1 MARKSIDEEDVRSF
15 DQSDSELSPLPP
27 LPSDDD
33 DSFLRPPSDT
43 ADNSHMSSDGGSA
56 IVEQEMSRKL
66 MDIESSFLPDADTG
80 EAAQTSGGA
89 DDTYMFGASSLRPP
103 PRNGSRHNNGSR
115 ESSNQRSVHAEEVAL
130 PESPPTPDD
139 AYKTPGPG
147 QRHPRDDGSEGY
159 FEGSSSFE
167 EHAPSS
173 PTAAA
178 AERSQTRTTSQTRE
192 QTEPA
197 IEVTHA
203 ENQGREQE
211 EDTRSLRSGRPTS
224 SASTI
229 KADRQEYEENR
240 EEDRRSRLRDTLST
254 TAANRS
260 LSNASSVRKR
270 PSFLRDRSRGASQR
284 STASASSF
292 GGRSDYSNDNRDT
305 DFGLQTGG
313 ALPGS
318 NMRGSDGDL
327 SRFPSFGSIASSLS
341 GTGGRPPFDRSRS
354 TLSAASQAEINL
366 ERLDEEPRPTSASP
380 PATPTA
386 RPFSSG
392 TNGPTDTVIAK
403 HVQNIRVPDT
413 VAKEYREKHARSPD
427 RPSTANFAFSSRTKH
442 NLTLKE
448 QNSKIDKLS
457 KENFDL
463 KLKIHFLDQ
472 ALQNRSDEGVKDMI
486 SKNVQLQTDLATEK
500 KENQS
505 LRRKVR
511 ELERK
516 LKAQEEGMAAAKEKT
531 TSGSDDENSD
541 DSHGQAEMG
550 EEITYLRECL
560 QQSESEIERLKE
572 ENLAK
577 ELEKRRMAEYVKTM
591 GDRKNSEPSAG
602 VEEAMEMWKD
612 LLEAETARREQAD
625 EDAERLREDVRRLKA
640 EREQSSQ
647 QTNSRNPYSMS
658 RQSRMSMS
666 HARSQ
671 SGSEGTT
678 DNRASTSAS
687 SVTLVE
693 NLKHENAELRRDLG
707 AQTSMLVSRNRE
719 RERLQQEI
727 EDLKLSARRGVG
739 GSIAGD
745 SIFERS
751 ISRANNHRP
760 SSRSSAVTRQPEFN
774 EAEREDY
781 EQKQAELRDDL
792 ASLKMTN
799 QELEKQLNS
808 TLDELEQAEEEGRQ
822 LERERKLLIDDMQLM
837 QADRDD
843 TANALHEKEQ
853 DFEELRNE
861 ALQEIEQLE
870 QEMSQKERDLD
881 RLMNDLENRNEDFEA
896 LQQEMKAVS
905 ESLVMLEDDR
915 NASLRRIQQLEQELD
930 DANQEL
936 EALDQKLHETQQK
949 IERFEVQQESNQ
961 SEITFLREEQE
972 TDKIRI
978 GDLEAALNGA
988 QMSIQ
993 EEKERYKDLE
1003 DRVSEERRQREALD
1017 SQEKEQVQTAF
1028 DELNTQASKAR
1039 EEVRRLRK
1047 ELSSKEVEASTW
1059 KQRLDDLENSLR
1071 DTLGSMDGT
1080 KTNLLKVEY
1089 TTFLRRDVALIFQQ
1103 DVRTLQTDLDETLM
1117 ELDHAR
1123 TELADKERTL
1133 RNRDTLLES
1142 TSLESRKLADMLD
1155 KERQLRM
1162 QDKRQFEQ
1170 SQRTHQSNS
1179 RTIQSYETRILE
1191 LETSRSQDRRRINQ
1205 LEAQYKDQLLERNN
1219 LLLALWN
1226 RLSTLCGT
1234 DWAQNNSLVNGELP
1248 TLDVIGRSLP
1258 AFSKNVL
1265 AAIKMVE
1272 SIVGGF
1278 KVRIRGIEKDL
1289 WKEYQT
1295 LEHKLDVRIKHLDG
1309 LEKNIRSGSMGLI
1322 RNETLNTEISRLK
1335 SENKH
1340 LKAEVNLSRQ
1350 HTRSSTDS
1358 ADRPHPRM
1366 PHPPNPHRSVSGP
1379 QGPSVSSRNSLA
1391 STLLRHNSTTDIVHH
1406 SSSSHQN
1413 APSSAPAPVQPTEQ
1427 RWIHRLKELERRLK
1441 AEREARLL
1449 DRSGARKRLEEGRA
1463 ENEELRVMLDRE
1475 KEKGL
1480 GSESGRS
1487 SPSAAAFPTIG
1498 TR

>member
-1 MARKSIDEEDVRSF
+1 M
-15 DQSDSELSPLPP
+15 
-27 LPSDDD
+27 
-33 DSFLRPPSDT
+33 
-43 ADNSHMSSDGGSA
+43 
-56 IVEQEMSRKL
+56 
-66 MDIESSFLPDADTG
+66 
-80 EAAQTSGGA
+80 
-89 DDTYMFGASSLRPP
+89 
-103 PRNGSRHNNGSR
+103 
-115 ESSNQRSVHAEEVAL
+115 
-130 PESPPTPDD
+130 
-139 AYKTPGPG
+139 
-147 QRHPRDDGSEGY
+147 
-159 FEGSSSFE
+159 
-167 EHAPSS
+167 
-173 PTAAA
+173 
-178 AERSQTRTTSQTRE
+178 
-192 QTEPA
+192 
-197 IEVTHA
+197 
-203 ENQGREQE
+203 
-211 EDTRSLRSGRPTS
+211 
-224 SASTI
+224 
-229 KADRQEYEENR
+229 
-240 EEDRRSRLRDTLST
+240 
-254 TAANRS
+254 
-260 LSNASSVRKR
+260 
-270 PSFLRDRSRGASQR
+270 
-284 STASASSF
+284 
-292 GGRSDYSNDNRDT
+292 
-305 DFGLQTGG
+305 
-313 ALPGS
+313 
-318 NMRGSDGDL
+318 
-327 SRFPSFGSIASSLS
+327 
-341 GTGGRPPFDRSRS
+341 
-354 TLSAASQAEINL
+354 
-366 ERLDEEPRPTSASP
+366 
-380 PATPTA
+380 
-386 RPFSSG
+386 
-392 TNGPTDTVIAK
+392 TDTVITK

-413 VAKEYREKHARSPD
+413 VAKEYREKHAKSPE
-427 RPSTANFAFSSRTKH
+427 RPSTASQFAFSSRTKH

-516 LKAQEEGMAAAKEKT
+516 LKAQEEGMAAAKEKKT
-531 TSGSDDENSD
+531 TGSDDGKSD
-541 DSHGQAEMG
+541 GSHGQEME

-560 QQSESEIERLKE
+560 QQSETEIERLRE

-577 ELEKRRMAEYVKTM
+577 EVEKRRMAEYVKSM
-591 GDRKNSEPSAG
+591 GDRRNSEPSTG

-625 EDAERLREDVRRLKA
+625 EDAERLRDEIRRLKA
-640 EREQSSQ
+640 EREQSAQ
-647 QTNSRNPYSMS
+647 PTPNSRSAHNMS
-658 RQSRMSMS
+658 RQSRMSY
-666 HARSQ
+666 ARSQ
-671 SGSEGTT
+671 SGSDGTT
-678 DNRASTSAS
+678 ENRAATSAS

-693 NLKHENAELRRDLG
+693 QLKHENAELRRDLG

-727 EDLKLSARRGVG
+727 EELKLSVRRGAS
-739 GSIAGD
+739 GSVVGD

-751 ISRANNHRP
+751 ISRANHHRP
-760 SSRSSAVTRQPEFN
+760 SSRSSAVTRNN
-774 EAEREDY
+774 EMDDAERDEY
-781 EQKQAELRDDL
+781 ERKEAELRDQV
-792 ASLKMTN
+792 AELKMTN
-799 QELEKQLNS
+799 QELEKQLNN
-808 TLDELEQAEEEGRQ
+808 TLDD
-822 LERERKLLIDDMQLM
+822 LERVEDEYTKIEREGKELVEDLRCIQNE
-837 QADRDD
+837 RDD
-843 TANALHEKEQ
+843 ALNALSQKEAEFEDLREEAEQELDSYEQELNRKEQ
-853 DFEELRNE
+853 D
-861 ALQEIEQLE
+861 LE
-870 QEMSQKERDLD
+870 

-896 LQQEMKAVS
+896 LQQEMKNVS

-915 NASLRRIQQLEQELD
+915 NASQRRIQQLEQELE

-936 EALDQKLHETQQK
+936 ESLDQKLHEAQQK

-972 TDKIRI
+972 GDKIRI
-978 GDLEAALNGA
+978 GDLEAALNQA

-1003 DRVSEERRQREALD
+1003 DRVSEERKQREALD
-1017 SQEKEQVQTAF
+1017 SQEKEQVQKAF

-1039 EEVRRLRK
+1039 DEVRRLRK

-1071 DTLGSMDGT
+1071 DALGSLDGT
-1080 KTNLLKVEY
+1080 KANLLK
-1089 TTFLRRDVALIFQQ
+1089 DVSK
-1103 DVRTLQTDLDETLM
+1103 LQKDLDDTM
-1117 ELDHAR
+1117 MDLDHAR
-1123 TELADKERTL
+1123 TELAEKERTL

-1170 SQRTHQSNS
+1170 SQRTHQSNT

-1226 RLSTLCGT
+1226 RLSTLCGA
-1234 DWAQNNSLVNGELP
+1234 DWSQRNSLVNGELP
-1248 TLDVIGRSLP
+1248 TLEVIGRSLP
-1258 AFSKNVL
+1258 GFSKNVL

-1272 SIVGGF
+1272 SIIGGF

-1309 LEKNIRSGSMGLI
+1309 LEKTIRSGSIGLI
-1322 RNETLNTEISRLK
+1322 RNETLNTEISRLR

-1340 LKAEVNLSRQ
+1340 LKSELNLSRQ
-1350 HTRSSTDS
+1350 PTRSSGDS
-1358 ADRPHPRM
+1358 GPAERPHSRL
-1366 PHPPNPHRSVSGP
+1366 PHRSVSGP
-1379 QGPSVSSRNSLA
+1379 HGSSNTNRNSIA
-1391 STLLRHNSTTDIVHH
+1391 STLLRHNSSTDVIQHH
-1406 SSSSHQN
+1406 SSSSHEK
-1413 APSSAPAPVQPTEQ
+1413 SSNNAPAPVQPTEQ

-1463 ENEELRVMLDRE
+1463 ENEELRQTLERE
-1475 KEKGL
+1475 RERNG
-1480 GSESGRS
+1480 GTSSGRS
-1487 SPSAAAFPTIG
+1487 SPSHAAFPTIG

>member
-1 MARKSIDEEDVRSF
+1 MARNSTDEEDARLF
-15 DQSDSELSPLPP
+15 DQSDADLPP

-43 ADNSHMSSDGGSA
+43 ADNSQISSDGGSA
-56 IVEQEMSRKL
+56 IIEREMKRKL
-66 MDIESSFLPDADTG
+66 MDIESSFLPDRDADSG
-80 EAAQTSGGA
+80 EPSQASTGA
-89 DDTYMFGASSLRPP
+89 DDTYVFGASSLRLP
-103 PRNGSRHNNGSR
+103 PRNGARNNGRSR
-115 ESSNQRSVHAEEVAL
+115 ESSSQRSVHAEEVAL
-130 PESPPTPDD
+130 PESPPTPDG

-147 QRHPRDDGSEGY
+147 RGHFDDDEH
-159 FEGSSSFE
+159 FDEGSSSFE

-173 PTAAA
+173 PTVAAA
-178 AERSQTRTTSQTRE
+178 RRSQTRTESQTRE
-192 QTEPA
+192 QTEPS

-203 ENQGREQE
+203 ENQGQSHE
-211 EDTRSLRSGRPTS
+211 EETQSQRSYRPTS

-229 KADRQEYEENR
+229 KADIPENEENR
-240 EEDRRSRLRDTLST
+240 DDDRRSRLRDTVSST
-254 TAANRS
+254 TTAGRS
-260 LSNASSVRKR
+260 TSNASSIRKK

-284 STASASSF
+284 SSASSF
-292 GGRSDYSNDNRDT
+292 AGRSEFSVSDTRDNS
-305 DFGLQTGG
+305 DFALQTGG

-318 NMRGSDGDL
+318 SMRGSDRDL
-327 SRFPSFGSIASSLS
+327 SRLPSLGSIASSIS
-341 GTGGRPPFDRSRS
+341 GNSEGRPSFDRARS
-354 TLSAASQAEINL
+354 TFSAASQAENNL

-392 TNGPTDTVIAK
+392 TNNMTDTVITK

-413 VAKEYREKHARSPD
+413 VAKEYREKHAKSPE
-427 RPSTANFAFSSRTKH
+427 RPSTASQFAFSSRTKH

-516 LKAQEEGMAAAKEKT
+516 LKAQEEGMAAAKEKKT
-531 TSGSDDENSD
+531 TGSDDGKSD
-541 DSHGQAEMG
+541 GSHGQEME

-560 QQSESEIERLKE
+560 QQSETEIERLRE

-577 ELEKRRMAEYVKTM
+577 EVEKRRMAEYVKSM
-591 GDRKNSEPSAG
+591 GDRRNSEPSTG

-625 EDAERLREDVRRLKA
+625 EDAERLRDEIRRLKA
-640 EREQSSQ
+640 EREQSAQ
-647 QTNSRNPYSMS
+647 PTPNSRSAHNMS
-658 RQSRMSMS
+658 RQSRMSY
-666 HARSQ
+666 ARSQ
-671 SGSEGTT
+671 SGSDGTT
-678 DNRASTSAS
+678 ENRAATNAS

-693 NLKHENAELRRDLG
+693 QLKHENAELRRDLG

-727 EDLKLSARRGVG
+727 EELKLSVRRGAS
-739 GSIAGD
+739 GSVVGD

-751 ISRANNHRP
+751 ISRANHHRP
-760 SSRSSAVTRQPEFN
+760 SSRSSAVTRNN
-774 EAEREDY
+774 EMDDAERDEY
-781 EQKQAELRDDL
+781 ERKEAELRDQV
-792 ASLKMTN
+792 AELKMTN
-799 QELEKQLNS
+799 QELEKQLNN
-808 TLDELEQAEEEGRQ
+808 TLDD
-822 LERERKLLIDDMQLM
+822 LERVEDEYTKIEREGKELVEDLRCIQNE
-837 QADRDD
+837 RDD
-843 TANALHEKEQ
+843 ALNALSQKEAEFEDLREEAEQELDSYEQELNRKEQ
-853 DFEELRNE
+853 D
-861 ALQEIEQLE
+861 LE
-870 QEMSQKERDLD
+870 

-896 LQQEMKAVS
+896 LQQEMKNVS

-915 NASLRRIQQLEQELD
+915 NASQRRIQQLEQELE

-936 EALDQKLHETQQK
+936 ESLDQKLHEAQQK

-972 TDKIRI
+972 GDKIRI
-978 GDLEAALNGA
+978 GDLEAALNQA

-1003 DRVSEERRQREALD
+1003 DRVSEERKQREALD
-1017 SQEKEQVQTAF
+1017 SQEKEQVQKAF

-1039 EEVRRLRK
+1039 DEVRRLRK

-1071 DTLGSMDGT
+1071 DALGSLDGT
-1080 KTNLLKVEY
+1080 KTNLLKVDY
-1089 TTFLRRDVALIFQQ
+1089 TTLSPKYIVLILKQ
-1103 DVRTLQTDLDETLM
+1103 DVSKLQKDLDDTM
-1117 ELDHAR
+1117 MDLDHAR
-1123 TELADKERTL
+1123 TELAEKERTL

-1170 SQRTHQSNS
+1170 SQRTHQSNT

-1226 RLSTLCGT
+1226 RLSTLCGA
-1234 DWAQNNSLVNGELP
+1234 DWSQRNSLVNGELP
-1248 TLDVIGRSLP
+1248 TLEVIGRSLP
-1258 AFSKNVL
+1258 GFSKNVL

-1272 SIVGGF
+1272 SIIGGF

-1309 LEKNIRSGSMGLI
+1309 LEKTIRSGSIGLI
-1322 RNETLNTEISRLK
+1322 RNETLNTEISRLR

-1340 LKAEVNLSRQ
+1340 LKSEINLSRQ
-1350 HTRSSTDS
+1350 PTRSSGDS
-1358 ADRPHPRM
+1358 GPAERPHSRL
-1366 PHPPNPHRSVSGP
+1366 PHRSVSGP
-1379 QGPSVSSRNSLA
+1379 HGSSNTNRNSIA
-1391 STLLRHNSTTDIVHH
+1391 STLLRHNSSTDVIQHH
-1406 SSSSHQN
+1406 SSSSHEK
-1413 APSSAPAPVQPTEQ
+1413 SSNNAPAPVQPTEQ

-1463 ENEELRVMLDRE
+1463 ENEELRQTLERE
-1475 KEKGL
+1475 RERNG
-1480 GSESGRS
+1480 GTSSGRS
-1487 SPSAAAFPTIG
+1487 SPSHAAFPTIG

>member
-1 MARKSIDEEDVRSF
+1 MRSF
-15 DQSDSELSPLPP
+15 DQSDSELPP

-33 DSFLRPPSDT
+33 DSFLRPPSDA
-43 ADNSHMSSDGGSA
+43 ADNSHLSSDGGSA
-56 IVEQEMSRKL
+56 IIEREMKRQL

-80 EAAQTSGGA
+80 EPSQPSTGA
-89 DDTYMFGASSLRPP
+89 DDTYVFGASSLRPP
-103 PRNGSRHNNGSR
+103 PRNGTRGNAHSR
-115 ESSNQRSVHAEEVAL
+115 ESSKQRSVHAEEVAL
-130 PESPPTPDD
+130 PGSPPTPDD
-139 AYKTPGPG
+139 AYKTPAPGPG
-147 QRHPRDDGSEGY
+147 HYSDSEGH
-159 FEGSSSFE
+159 FEEGSSSFE

-178 AERSQTRTTSQTRE
+178 AERSQTRTTSQTSK

-197 IEVTHA
+197 IEVTQA
-203 ENQGREQE
+203 ESQGQERE
-211 EDTRSLRSGRPTS
+211 EDTQSQKSGRPTS

-229 KADRQEYEENR
+229 KADRPENEENR
-240 EEDRRSRLRDTLST
+240 DEDRRSRLRDTLSSTT
-254 TAANRS
+254 TAGRS

-284 STASASSF
+284 SSASSF
-292 GGRSDYSNDNRDT
+292 GGRSDFSISDSRDNS
-305 DFGLQTGG
+305 DFALQTGG
-313 ALPGS
+313 ALPGAS
-318 NMRGSDGDL
+318 MRGDL
-327 SRFPSFGSIASSLS
+327 SRLPSLGSIASSIS
-341 GTGGRPPFDRSRS
+341 GNSEGRPSFDRARS
-354 TLSAASQAEINL
+354 TLSAASQAEMNL
-366 ERLDEEPRPTSASP
+366 ERLDEEPRPASASP

-392 TNGPTDTVIAK
+392 TNGPTDTVITK

-427 RPSTANFAFSSRTKH
+427 RPSTATFAFSSRTKH

-511 ELERK
+511 ELEKK

-531 TSGSDDENSD
+531 TTGSDDGKSD
-541 DSHGQAEMG
+541 GSHGQAEME

-560 QQSESEIERLKE
+560 QQSETEVERLKE

-577 ELEKRRMAEYVKTM
+577 EVEKRRMAEYVKSM
-591 GDRKNSEPSAG
+591 GDRRNSEPSAG

-625 EDAERLREDVRRLKA
+625 EDAERLREEVRRLKV

-647 QTNSRNPYSMS
+647 QTTNVRNSYNMS
-658 RQSRMSMS
+658 RQSRMSY
-666 HARSQ
+666 ARSQ
-671 SGSEGTT
+671 SGSDGTT
-678 DNRASTSAS
+678 ENRAATSAS

-693 NLKHENAELRRDLG
+693 QLKHENAELRRDLG

-739 GSIAGD
+739 GGSVAGD

-751 ISRANNHRP
+751 ISRAHHHRP
-760 SSRSSAVTRQPEFN
+760 SSRASAATRPTALDD
-774 EAEREDY
+774 AERDEY
-781 EQKQAELRDDL
+781 EQKQAELRDEL
-792 ASLKMTN
+792 ATQKMTN
-799 QELEKQLNS
+799 QELEKQLNN
-808 TLDELEQAEEEGRQ
+808 TLDDLEQVEEDARQLKREYDSLIEDLQNIQAERTEVLNAFDQKQNDFEDLREEAEQELELLEQQ
-822 LERERKLLIDDMQLM
+822 LQ
-837 QADRDD
+837 Q
-843 TANALHEKEQ
+843 KEQ
-853 DFEELRNE
+853 E
-861 ALQEIEQLE
+861 
-870 QEMSQKERDLD
+870 LD
-881 RLMNDLENRNEDFEA
+881 RYMNDLENRNEDFEA
-896 LQQEMKAVS
+896 LQQEMKNVS

-915 NASLRRIQQLEQELD
+915 NASQRRIQQLEQELD

-936 EALDQKLHETQQK
+936 ESLDQKLHEAQQK

-961 SEITFLREEQE
+961 GEITFLREEQE
-972 TDKIRI
+972 GDKIRI

-1003 DRVSEERRQREALD
+1003 DRVSEERKQREALD
-1017 SQEKEQVQTAF
+1017 SQEKEEVQKAF

-1039 EEVRRLRK
+1039 DEVRRLRK

-1071 DTLGSMDGT
+1071 DALGSLDGT
-1080 KTNLLKVEY
+1080 KANLLK
-1089 TTFLRRDVALIFQQ
+1089 DVK
-1103 DVRTLQTDLDETLM
+1103 TLQKDLDDTILD
-1117 ELDHAR
+1117 LDHAR
-1123 TELADKERTL
+1123 TELAEKERTL

-1162 QDKRQFEQ
+1162 QEKRQYES
-1170 SQRTHQSNS
+1170 SQRTAQSNT

-1226 RLSTLCGT
+1226 RLSTLCGA
-1234 DWAQNNSLVNGELP
+1234 DWAQRNSLVNGELP
-1248 TLDVIGRSLP
+1248 TLEVIGRSLP
-1258 AFSKNVL
+1258 GFSKNVL

-1272 SIVGGF
+1272 SIIGGF

-1295 LEHKLDVRIKHLDG
+1295 LEHKLDVRIKHLDS
-1309 LEKNIRSGSMGLI
+1309 LEKSIRSGSMGLI
-1322 RNETLNTEISRLK
+1322 RNETMSSEISRLK

-1340 LKAEVNLSRQ
+1340 LKAELNLSRQ
-1350 HTRSSTDS
+1350 NTRSSADS
-1358 ADRPHPRM
+1358 ADH
-1366 PHPPNPHRSVSGP
+1366 PHPPNPHTRLPHRSVSGP
-1379 QGPSVSSRNSLA
+1379 HGSSNTNRNSIA
-1391 STLLRHNSTTDIVHH
+1391 STLLRHNSSTDVIQHH
-1406 SSSSHQN
+1406 SSSSSHQQN
-1413 APSSAPAPVQPTEQ
+1413 APTSSPAAPVQPTEQ

-1463 ENEELRVMLDRE
+1463 ENEELRGMLERE
-1475 KEKGL
+1475 RDKTQ
-1480 GSESGRS
+1480 GSSSGRS
-1487 SPSAAAFPTIG
+1487 SPSHAAFPTIG

>member
-1 MARKSIDEEDVRSF
+1 MARKSTDDEDVRSF
-15 DQSDSELSPLPP
+15 DHSDPELPP

-33 DSFLRPPSDT
+33 DSFLRPPSDS
-43 ADNSHMSSDGGSA
+43 ADNSYLGSDGGS
-56 IVEQEMSRKL
+56 IMERDMQRKL
-66 MDIESSFLPDADTG
+66 LDIESSFLPDRDADNSESAHAST
-80 EAAQTSGGA
+80 GA
-89 DDTYMFGASSLRPP
+89 DDTYMYGASSLRPP
-103 PRNGSRHNNGSR
+103 PRNGARGSGRSRD
-115 ESSNQRSVHAEEVAL
+115 SSGRRSVHAEDVAL
-130 PESPPTPDD
+130 PESPAHPDD
-139 AYKTPGPG
+139 AHGAPAPG
-147 QRHPRDDGSEGY
+147 QGHFDEGDR
-159 FEGSSSFE
+159 FEEGSSSFE

-178 AERSQTRTTSQTRE
+178 AERSQTRTEEQTSK
-192 QTEPA
+192 QTEPI

-203 ENQGREQE
+203 ENQGQQHE
-211 EDTRSLRSGRPTS
+211 EDARSQKSFRPTS
-224 SASTI
+224 SASTV
-229 KADRQEYEENR
+229 KAERAENDWNTDD
-240 EEDRRSRLRDTLST
+240 ERRSRFRDTFSST
-254 TAANRS
+254 VTARNP
-260 LSNASSVRKR
+260 SNASNVRKR

-284 STASASSF
+284 STASSFAGRSESSF
-292 GGRSDYSNDNRDT
+292 GDSRDSSD
-305 DFGLQTGG
+305 FALQTGG
-313 ALPGS
+313 ALPGTG
-318 NMRGSDGDL
+318 MRSSERDL
-327 SRFPSFGSIASSLS
+327 SRLPSLGSIASSIS
-341 GTGGRPPFDRSRS
+341 VNSDSRPSLDRARS
-354 TLSAASQAEINL
+354 TLSQADNNL

-392 TNGPTDTVIAK
+392 TNNMTDTVITK

-413 VAKEYREKHARSPD
+413 VAREYREKHATKSPE
-427 RPSTANFAFSSRTKH
+427 RPSTASQFAFSSRTKH

-531 TSGSDDENSD
+531 TGSDDERGEGSQD
-541 DSHGQAEMG
+541 QGEME

-560 QQSESEIERLKE
+560 QQSETEIERLKE
-572 ENLAK
+572 EGLAK
-577 ELEKRRMAEYVKTM
+577 EVEKRRMAEYVKSM

-625 EDAERLREDVRRLKA
+625 DDAERLRDEIRRLKA
-640 EREQSSQ
+640 EREQPSQ
-647 QTNSRNPYSMS
+647 QAPNVRHGHNMS
-658 RQSRMSMS
+658 RGSRMSF
-666 HARSQ
+666 ARSQ
-671 SGSEGTT
+671 SGSDGTT
-678 DNRASTSAS
+678 ENRAGTSAS
-687 SVTLVE
+687 SVTLVDQ
-693 NLKHENAELRRDLG
+693 LKHENAELRRDLG

-727 EDLKLSARRGVG
+727 EDLKLSVRRGAG
-739 GSIAGD
+739 GSVVGD

-751 ISRANNHRP
+751 ISRANHHRP
-760 SSRSSAVTRQPEFN
+760 SSRNSAVTRTN
-774 EAEREDY
+774 DLDDAERDEY
-781 EQKQAELRDDL
+781 EQKQAELRDQI
-792 ASLKMTN
+792 AELKMTN
-799 QELEKQLNS
+799 QELEKQLNN
-808 TLDELEQAEEEGRQ
+808 TLDELERTEENMRQ
-822 LERERKLLIDDMQLM
+822 LDRENNNLLEDVRNIQNE
-837 QADRDD
+837 RDD
-843 TANALHEKEQ
+843 ILRSLEQKEAEFDSLREEAEDEIDGYEQELHQKEQ
-853 DFEELRNE
+853 D
-861 ALQEIEQLE
+861 LE
-870 QEMSQKERDLD
+870 
-881 RLMNDLENRNEDFEA
+881 RLINDLENRNEDFEA
-896 LQQEMKAVS
+896 LQQEMRNVS

-915 NASLRRIQQLEQELD
+915 NASQRRIQQLEQELE

-936 EALDQKLHETQQK
+936 ESLDQKLHEAQQK

-972 TDKIRI
+972 GDKIRI
-978 GDLEAALNGA
+978 GDLEAALNAA
-988 QMSIQ
+988 QMNIQ
-993 EEKERYKDLE
+993 EERERYKDLE
-1003 DRVSEERRQREALD
+1003 DRGSEEIKQREALG
-1017 SQEKEQVQTAF
+1017 SQEKEQWQKAF
-1028 DELNTQASKAR
+1028 DDQNAQNTKAR
-1039 EEVRRLRK
+1039 EEIRRLRK
-1047 ELSSKEVEASTW
+1047 ELAAKEAEATNW

-1071 DTLGSMDGT
+1071 DALGSLDGT
-1080 KTNLLKVEY
+1080 KSSLLK
-1089 TTFLRRDVALIFQQ
+1089 DV
-1103 DVRTLQTDLDETLM
+1103 TKLQRDLDETM
-1117 ELDHAR
+1117 MDLDHAR
-1123 TELADKERTL
+1123 SELADKERTL

-1162 QDKRQFEQ
+1162 QEKRQFEQ
-1170 SQRTHQSNS
+1170 SQRKDQSNT

-1234 DWAQNNSLVNGELP
+1234 DWAQRNSLVNGELP
-1248 TLDVIGRSLP
+1248 TLEVIGRGLP
-1258 AFSKNVL
+1258 GFSKNVL

-1272 SIVGGF
+1272 GIIGGF

-1295 LEHKLDVRIKHLDG
+1295 LEHKLDVRVKHLDG
-1309 LEKNIRSGSMGLI
+1309 LEKTIRSGSMGMI
-1322 RNETLNTEISRLK
+1322 RNETLNNEISRLK

-1340 LKAEVNLSRQ
+1340 LKADLNLSRQ
-1350 HTRSSTDS
+1350 NTRSSGDS
-1358 ADRPHPRM
+1358 ADHHHQQR
-1366 PHPPNPHRSVSGP
+1366 HPPPPPSSSSRLPQHRSVSGP
-1379 QGPSVSSRNSLA
+1379 QGISNVNRHSIA
-1391 STLLRHNSTTDIVHH
+1391 STLLRHNSSAADLLQHA
-1406 SSSSHQN
+1406 SSSHQQEPTSN
-1413 APSSAPAPVQPTEQ
+1413 PSSHRSPPSTPAVQPTEQ
-1427 RWIHRLKELERRLK
+1427 RWIGRLKELERRLK

-1449 DRSGARKRLEEGRA
+1449 DRKGARQRLQEGKA
-1463 ENEELRVMLDRE
+1463 ENEELRGMLERE
-1475 KEKGL
+1475 KDRAESNG
-1480 GSESGRS
+1480 GGSGRS
-1487 SPSAAAFPTIG
+1487 SPSHAAFPTIG